1 MQPAKTRA
9 ITARE
14 ATQAFARILK
24 EAEAGQSLV
33 ITRRGRPGAV
43 LSPYPPLHQPDREA
57 AIERIVALMCE
68 GLALGGRRFSRD
80 EMHER

>member
-1 MQPAKTRA
+1 MRS

-14 ATQAFARILK
+14 ANQTFTRILK

-33 ITRRGRPGAV
+33 ITRRGKPVAV
-43 LSPYPPLHQPDREA
+43 LSPYPPPRRHDREA
-57 AIERIVALMCE
+57 AIERIVALMRE
-68 GLALGGRRFSRD
+68 GLALGDRRFSRD

>member
-1 MQPAKTRA
+1 MRP

-14 ATQAFARILK
+14 ANQAFARILK

-33 ITRRGRPGAV
+33 ITRRGRPVAV
-43 LSPYPPLHQPDREA
+43 LSPYPLPHQPDREA
-57 AIERIVALMCE
+57 AIERIVALMRE
-68 GLALGGRRFSRD
+68 GLPLGSRRFSRD